1 MLILGVHTMQLLGL
15 NNVTTKYGDLTAI
28 RDVSLAVREGHIIS
42 IVGSNGAGKTTLLN
56 TISGVLPCSAGT
68 ISFSGKEIQHLPP
81 HKIVD
86 EGIVQVPEG
95 RLLFPDMTVLEN
107 LELGAFNHRSRKD
120 IPSLLE
126 SVYNYFPKLADRED
140 QLAGTLSGGEQQ
152 MVAIGR
158 GLMARPKLLMLDEPS
173 LGLSPLI
180 VKTVFETIEKI
191 KSDGITVLLV
201 EQNVLQSLMI
211 SDDVYV
217 LENGSIILNG
227 QGKELL
233 NDPRVR
239 EAYLGI

>member
-1 MLILGVHTMQLLGL
+1 MLMLGL
-15 NNVTTKYGDLTAI
+15 NSVTTKYGDLIAL
-28 RDVSLAVREGHIIS
+28 RKVSLTVEEGRIIS

-56 TISGVLPCSAGT
+56 TISGVLPCAEGT
-68 ISFSGKEIQHLPP
+68 ISFGGKEIANLAP
-81 HKIVD
+81 HKIVE

-95 RLLFPDMTVLEN
+95 RLLFPYMSVLEN
-107 LELGAFNHRSRKD
+107 LELGAFNSRSRKAVG
-120 IPSLLE
+120 SLID
-126 SVYNYFPKLADRED
+126 SVYNYFPKLEDRKS

-152 MVAIGR
+152 MLAIGR
-158 GLMARPKLLMLDEPS
+158 GLMAKPKLLMLDEPS

-217 LENGSIILNG
+217 LENGEVVLTG
-227 QGKELL
+227 RGKDLL
-233 NDPRVR
+233 NDPRIR

>member
-1 MLILGVHTMQLLGL
+1 MQLLDL
-15 NNVTTKYGDLTAI
+15 NNVTTKYGDMTAI
-28 RDVSLAVREGHIIS
+28 RDVSLSVAEGHIIS

-56 TISGVLPCSAGT
+56 TISGVLPSAGGT
-68 ISFSGKEIQHLPP
+68 ITFAGKEIGHLPP
-81 HKIVD
+81 HKIVE
-86 EGIVQVPEG
+86 EGIIQVPEG

-107 LELGAFNHRSRKD
+107 LELGAFNRRSRKE
-120 IPSLLE
+120 IPALLKA
-126 SVYNYFPKLADRED
+126 VYNYFPKLEDRAD

-158 GLMARPKLLMLDEPS
+158 GLMARPKLLMMDEPS
-173 LGLSPLI
+173 LGLSPLV
-180 VKTVFETIEKI
+180 VKTVFETISKI

-227 QGKELL
+227 QGRELL

>member
-1 MLILGVHTMQLLGL
+1 MRILGVNTMQLLGL
-15 NNVTTKYGDLTAI
+15 SNVTTKYGDLTAL
-28 RDVSLAVREGHIIS
+28 RDISLNVEEGRIIS
-42 IVGSNGAGKTTLLN
+42 IVGSNGAGKTTLLK
-56 TISGVLPCSAGT
+56 TISGILSCAEGNIT
-68 ISFSGKEIQHLPP
+68 FEEKRIDHLPP

-86 EGIVQVPEG
+86 EGIIQVPEG
-95 RLLFPDMTVLEN
+95 RLLFPFMTVLEN
-107 LELGAFNHRSRKD
+107 LELGAFNARSRKA
-120 IPSLLE
+120 IPSLLDM
-126 SVYNYFPKLADRED
+126 VYNYFPKLKDREN

-152 MVAIGR
+152 MLAIGR
-158 GLMARPKLLMLDEPS
+158 GLMAKPKLLMLDEPS

-180 VKTVFETIEKI
+180 VKTVFETIVKI
-191 KSDGITVLLV
+191 KSDGITILLV

-217 LENGSIILNG
+217 LENGGIVLTG

>member
-1 MLILGVHTMQLLGL
+1 MPILGVHIMQLLDL
-15 NNVTTKYGDLTAI
+15 NNVTTKYGDMTAI
-28 RDVSLAVREGHIIS
+28 RDVSLSVAEGHIIS

-56 TISGVLPCSAGT
+56 TISGVLPSAGGT
-68 ISFSGKEIQHLPP
+68 ITFAGKEIGHLPP
-81 HKIVD
+81 HKIVE
-86 EGIVQVPEG
+86 EGIIQVPEG

-107 LELGAFNHRSRKD
+107 LELGAFNRRSRKE
-120 IPSLLE
+120 IPALLKA
-126 SVYNYFPKLADRED
+126 VYNYFPKLEDRAD

-158 GLMARPKLLMLDEPS
+158 GLMARPKLLMMDEPS
-173 LGLSPLI
+173 LGLSPLV
-180 VKTVFETIEKI
+180 VKTVFETISKI

-227 QGKELL
+227 QGRELMD
-233 NDPRVR
+233 DPRVR

>member
-1 MLILGVHTMQLLGL
+1 MQLLGL

-56 TISGVLPCSAGT
+56 TISGVLPCSGGT
-68 ISFSGKEIQHLPP
+68 ISFSGKEIQHFPP
-81 HKIVD
+81 HKIVE

-120 IPSLLE
+120 IPALLE
-126 SVYNYFPKLADRED
+126 SVYTYFPKLADRED

-211 SDDVYV
+211 SDEVYV
-217 LENGSIILNG
+217 LENGSIILSG

>member
-1 MLILGVHTMQLLGL
+1 MPTLGVHTMLLLGL
-15 NNVTTKYGDLTAI
+15 NNVTTKYGDLAAL
-28 RDVSLAVREGHIIS
+28 RNVSLAVDEGRIIS
-42 IVGSNGAGKTTLLN
+42 IVGSNGAGKTTLLK
-56 TISGVLPCSAGT
+56 TISGILPCSEGNITFAEKQ
-68 ISFSGKEIQHLPP
+68 IENLPP

-95 RLLFPDMTVLEN
+95 RLLFPFMTVLEN
-107 LELGAFNHRSRKD
+107 LELGAFNSRSRKE
-120 IPSLLE
+120 IPSLLD
-126 SVYNYFPKLADRED
+126 SVYNYFPKLRDRED

-158 GLMARPKLLMLDEPS
+158 GLMAKPKLLMLDEPS

-180 VKTVFETIEKI
+180 VKTVFETIVKI
-191 KSDGITVLLV
+191 NSDGITILLV

-217 LENGSIILNG
+217 LENGEVVLTG
-227 QGKELL
+227 QGKDLL

>member
-1 MLILGVHTMQLLGL
+1 MLLLGL
-15 NNVTTKYGDLTAI
+15 NNVTTKYGDLAAL
-28 RDVSLAVREGHIIS
+28 RNVSLAVDEGRIIS
-42 IVGSNGAGKTTLLN
+42 IVGSNGAGKTTLLK
-56 TISGVLPCSAGT
+56 TISGILPCSEGNITFAEKQ
-68 ISFSGKEIQHLPP
+68 IENLPP

-95 RLLFPDMTVLEN
+95 RLLFPFMTVLEN
-107 LELGAFNHRSRKD
+107 LELGAFNSRSRKE
-120 IPSLLE
+120 IPSLLD
-126 SVYNYFPKLADRED
+126 SVYNYFPKLRDRED

-158 GLMARPKLLMLDEPS
+158 GLMAKPKLLMLDEPS

-180 VKTVFETIEKI
+180 VKTVFETIVKI
-191 KSDGITVLLV
+191 NSDGITILLV

-217 LENGSIILNG
+217 LENGEVVLTG
-227 QGKELL
+227 QGKDLL

>member
-1 MLILGVHTMQLLGL
+1 MQLLGL

-42 IVGSNGAGKTTLLN
+42 IVGSNGAGKTTLMN
-56 TISGVLPCSAGT
+56 TISGVLPCFQGT
-68 ISFSGKEIQHLPP
+68 ISFAGKEIQRLPP

-120 IPSLLE
+120 IPSLLKT
-126 SVYNYFPKLADRED
+126 VYNYFPKLEDRED

-227 QGKELL
+227 RGKDLL

>member
-1 MLILGVHTMQLLGL
+1 MPILGVHIMQLLDL
-15 NNVTTKYGDLTAI
+15 NNVTTKYGDMTAI
-28 RDVSLAVREGHIIS
+28 RDISLSVAEGHIIS

-56 TISGVLPCSAGT
+56 TISGVLPSAGGT
-68 ISFSGKEIQHLPP
+68 ITFAGKEIGHLPP
-81 HKIVD
+81 HKIVE
-86 EGIVQVPEG
+86 EGIIQVPEG

-107 LELGAFNHRSRKD
+107 LELGAFNRRSRKE
-120 IPSLLE
+120 IPALLKA
-126 SVYNYFPKLADRED
+126 VYNYFPKLEDRAD

-158 GLMARPKLLMLDEPS
+158 GLMARPKLLMMDEPS
-173 LGLSPLI
+173 LGLSPLV
-180 VKTVFETIEKI
+180 VKTVFETISKI

-227 QGKELL
+227 QGRELL

>member
-1 MLILGVHTMQLLGL
+1 MQLLDL
-15 NNVTTKYGDLTAI
+15 NNVTTKYGDMTAI
-28 RDVSLAVREGHIIS
+28 RDISLSVAEGHIIS

-56 TISGVLPCSAGT
+56 TISGVLPSAGGT
-68 ISFSGKEIQHLPP
+68 ITFAGKEIGHLPP
-81 HKIVD
+81 HKIVE
-86 EGIVQVPEG
+86 EGIIQVPEG

-107 LELGAFNHRSRKD
+107 LELGAFNRRSRKE
-120 IPSLLE
+120 IPALLKA
-126 SVYNYFPKLADRED
+126 VYNYFPKLEDRAD

-158 GLMARPKLLMLDEPS
+158 GLMARPKLLMMDEPS
-173 LGLSPLI
+173 LGLSPLV
-180 VKTVFETIEKI
+180 VKTVFETISKI

-227 QGKELL
+227 QGRELL